1 MRRQTVAQMSK
12 ATGYAILSC
21 ESRQHHAPADT
32 LLQVLKVPIPWNI
45 TQLTVS
51 PDGSLLA
58 ILTAH
63 TCHVCVLPSPT
74 HLRSGDDSEIRLK
87 SFHVG
92 PTAHVL
98 EQAPLATALWH
109 PLSRPGIPALVTITK
124 DACVRQW
131 ELDINNRYTFD
142 EPAIAIDLKKLANA
156 TSTHAD
162 FSASKY
168 GVKKGFSPDEIEMQV
183 AAAAFGGSGNEEE
196 NGWSS
201 MTLWFA
207 MTEGDTYA
215 LSPFLPSQFRAPS
228 TLLPAL
234 TTSVVAKA
242 RAIQHDQHAL
252 ESEKR
257 TAEAQKKWL
266 TELDTQDP
274 YSLPGET
281 DFDSVE
287 VYSRPERL
295 GAIPKLQ
302 GPFTLSPEPD
312 FGEITDI
319 HVIAPTIDREELFGD
334 DLEDAP
340 LGEEGL
346 SVGIVCLATSADK
359 VHICLDL
366 EGVEAEWL
374 PVKRSRSYGMD
385 DDEELKELLV
395 FESADLNTGSSSEIS
410 WPTFTSS
417 PSDRY
422 ELFVTTSSGVFT
434 LDFKPWIGGLE
445 AELANLNDAG
455 GEFRLDVILDSGTT
469 VVEQPIDLSAHTN
482 DTANP
487 TAAIAIIDASLDYF
501 LLTTTPS
508 GPFAATLE
516 LLMSPSHPY
525 EPEQLALPPP
535 EPREPYQAPQEFFT
549 PSQLKDFLGPNQSEL
564 ARANMKA
571 PLRFSPETLQII
583 TDAHRILSHETNQ
596 LGLAAAD
603 LFRRCE
609 RLRSELYDQVAK
621 VREIAAKVDAVTGD
635 DERDGEAALGAS
647 VQGEV
652 IEDAQ
657 MYGAE
662 KLDHRIMVAN
672 SNTKNLNERVER
684 LRQKV
689 AALGGK
695 ELSAKERAFADE
707 VNRLEN
713 SLASEQSQL
722 ADSPAPVSPNA
733 LPHIANSPS
742 SRRAK
747 KAEGMLAARFTEV
760 DDLQEQLVKQA
771 DRAVARLNEDQEG
784 QEKKQASGGVAAEF
798 RKQRLQHV
806 MGLLERETAL
816 VDAVTERLGRM
827 GVGL

>member
-1 MRRQTVAQMSK
+1 
-12 ATGYAILSC
+12 
-21 ESRQHHAPADT
+21 
-32 LLQVLKVPIPWNI
+32 
-45 TQLTVS
+45 
-51 PDGSLLA
+51 
-58 ILTAH
+58 LTAH
-63 TCHVCVLPSPT
+63 TCHVCVLPSSA

-87 SFHVG
+87 SFQVG

-131 ELDINNRYTFD
+131 ELDVNNRYTFD
-142 EPAIAIDLKKLANA
+142 EPAVAIDLKKLANA
-156 TSTHAD
+156 TSTNAD

-168 GVKKGFSPDEIEMQV
+168 GVKKGFSPDDVEMQV
-183 AAAAFGGSGNEEE
+183 AAATFGGSGNEDE

-207 MTEGDTYA
+207 MSEGDTYA
-215 LSPFLPSQFRAPS
+215 LSPFLPSQFRVPS
-228 TLLPAL
+228 TMLPAL
-234 TTSVVAKA
+234 STSVVAKA
-242 RAIQHDQHAL
+242 RAIQHDPHAL

-257 TAEAQKKWL
+257 TADAQKRWL
-266 TELDTQDP
+266 AELDAQDP
-274 YSLPGET
+274 YNLPGET
-281 DFDSVE
+281 EFDIVE

-312 FGEITDI
+312 FGEVTDI
-319 HVIAPTIDREELFGD
+319 HVIAPTIDREELFGEE
-334 DLEDAP
+334 LEDAP

-346 SVGIVCLATSADK
+346 SIGMVCLATNTEK

-366 EGVEAEWL
+366 DGIEAEWL

-385 DDEELKELLV
+385 DFEDGKELLV
-395 FESADLNTGSSSEIS
+395 FESVDLTSGSSNKAS
-410 WPTFTSS
+410 WPAFTAS

-422 ELFVTTSSGVFT
+422 ELLITTSSGVFT
-434 LDFKPWIGGLE
+434 LDFKPWVGNLE
-445 AELANLNDAG
+445 AELANTTDAG
-455 GEFRLDVILDSGTT
+455 GEFRLDVMLDSGSTLI
-469 VVEQPIDLSAHTN
+469 EQPIDLSAHTN
-482 DTANP
+482 EKSTP
-487 TAAIAIIDASLDYF
+487 TTAIAIIDACLDYF

-508 GPFAATLE
+508 GPHAATLE
-516 LLMSPSHPY
+516 LPSSSSHPY

-535 EPREPYQAPQEFFT
+535 EPREPYQPAKEFFT
-549 PSQLKDFLGPNQSEL
+549 PSQIQNFLGPNASEL
-564 ARANMKA
+564 ARSNLKA

-596 LGLAAAD
+596 LGIAAAD

-647 VQGEV
+647 VHGEV

-672 SNTKNLNERVER
+672 SNTKNLNERVEK

-689 AALGGK
+689 AMLGGK

-707 VNRLEN
+707 VHRLEA
-713 SLASEQSQL
+713 SLEREPSQL
-722 ADSPAPVSPNA
+722 SDESPVAIAPVSPNA
-733 LPHIANSPS
+733 LLHIPNSPS
-742 SRRAK
+742 SYNGGGGDRQRAK
-747 KAEGMLAARFTEV
+747 KAEGTLTARFGEI
-760 DDLQEQLVKQA
+760 DELQEQLVKQA
-771 DRAVARLNEDQEG
+771 NRAVERLGEQEG
-784 QEKKQASGGVAAEF
+784 QERKQAGGGVAGEF
-798 RKQRLQHV
+798 RRQRLQQV
-806 MGLLERETAL
+806 MALLDRETAL
-816 VDAVTERLGRM
+816 VEAVTERLGRLGA
-827 GVGL
+827 GV